1 MFSRNSHL
9 LAADGWRRQDGQG
22 GAHCGSEAVLNL
34 PEDNVTSYKI
44 IKILFIRIKQSRP
57 QRGNLSEALRGED
70 GAGNGSHPISGD
82 SGAEEAG
89 SEGADLTPD

>member
-22 GAHCGSEAVLNL
+22 GAHCGSEAALNL

-44 IKILFIRIKQSRP
+44 IQILFIRIKQSRP
-57 QRGNLSEALRGED
+57 QCEKLREALRGED
-70 GAGNGSHPISGD
+70 GEQQEMSP
-82 SGAEEAG
+82 
-89 SEGADLTPD
+89 TPSQATQVPRRPEPNELI